1 VSSAQPPAFL
11 APVASHGQNVHLGQV
26 DFFLSSISYSSPV
39 PQGTQNGPKFK
50 ILALYAFPNGSGT
63 WGQLPQCALSLALCV
78 PDQCL
83 PGPCLPG
90 PFAFPTNA
98 FPSPCAPDPCVPG
111 QCLPSPCVPGP
122 LQAGPKFEIF
132 LSMRPKC
139 VFSPALC
146 VPGPSGFPWTE
157 CPLGPS

>member
-1 VSSAQPPAFL
+1 MSQPPAFL
-11 APVASHGQNVHLGQV
+11 APVASHGQNVHLGPSC
-26 DFFLSSISYSSPV
+26 FFLSSISYSSPV

-78 PDQCL
+78 PGQCL
-83 PGPCLPG
+83 PG
-90 PFAFPTNA
+90 
-98 FPSPCAPDPCVPG
+98 
-111 QCLPSPCVPGP
+111 PCVPGP

-132 LSMRPKC
+132 LSMRPEC

-146 VPGPSGFPWTE
+146 
-157 CPLGPS
+157 